1 MSTRKS
7 KELSFEN
14 NEKLE
19 IICIPPWEIEKI
31 KVEIDHFH
39 NAASF
44 VEMPENVVENY
55 VKYLKKNKINQVSLI
70 SYNYYDLKTTYKP
83 ELLNNFFDNKLDMEW
98 HSNVIKDYNA
108 KLLYLTSKN

>member
-1 MSTRKS
+1 MSTRES

-39 NAASF
+39 NAVSF
-44 VEMPENVVENY
+44 IEMPKNVIKNY

-70 SYNYYDLKTTYKP
+70 SYSGYDSKTTYKP

-98 HSNVIKDYNA
+98 HPNVIKDYNG
-108 KLLYLTSKN
+108 KSLYLTSKN